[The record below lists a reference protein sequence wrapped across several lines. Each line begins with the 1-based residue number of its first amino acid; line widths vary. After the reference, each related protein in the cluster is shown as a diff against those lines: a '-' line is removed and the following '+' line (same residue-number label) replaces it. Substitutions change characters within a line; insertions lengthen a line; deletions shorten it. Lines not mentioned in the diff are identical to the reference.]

1 MRRFLLQFVILLLSC
16 TLLAQPQRGI
26 KGEYN
31 MSNYPEV
38 SFIWNS
44 PNPVALE
51 KSAFTLN
58 DESNNPIEFQLAV
71 LPPKDTIYKKSVLFL
86 WEDMKSHSN
95 QSENT
100 RKLLVDFFKKT
111 AFDKSTKFNV
121 AVFNRKSD
129 HEKSVLKALMP
140 NFSDNKSEL
149 VSKIEGYEKSTRV
162 FKENPKE
169 TDLYSAIE
177 EGIGML
183 KKEPSERVG
192 VIVVVTAGLNM
203 KASGASTEMA
213 TVLDDARRAGIPI
226 YVVKYHQI
234 AGDSPEVNSLAEK
247 TFGQKINLT
256 DGIVDETVA
265 ELQKIYKNLDKNCYG
280 QDYKFTFTTDVP
292 RDGKPHRLNLSVDK
306 TPRLI
311 PPFTAP
317 RMTFGLWVNEHLLL
331 FILLILL
338 LVGLIVLAIWLIM
351 RFAKK
356 YKKREAENK
365 AQLQQEIDKANQ
377 ERANLADIVNM
388 QRQKEEAKQREDA
401 QKAREAEEN
410 RLLQLM
416 HVKNLYPRLQ
426 CDVADSSYTYT
437 IHQLV
442 TRIGRNEN
450 NDVVLPHHTVSGF
463 HAEIRFNGTS
473 FEVFNRS
480 QSYRQGIIV
489 NGQFFQQCTL
499 RNGDMIGLGEAVI
512 MFYV

>member
-1 MRRFLLQFVILLLSC
+1 
-16 TLLAQPQRGI
+16 
-26 KGEYN
+26 

-38 SFIWNS
+38 SFLWNS

-51 KSAFTLN
+51 KSAFILN

-95 QSENT
+95 QSENI
-100 RKLLVDFFKKT
+100 RKLLVNFFKKT

-129 HEKSVLKALMP
+129 LEKSVLKTLMP
-140 NFSDNKSEL
+140 NFSDNKNEL

-256 DGIVDETVA
+256 DGMVDEALA
-265 ELQKIYKNLDKNCYG
+265 ELQKVYKNLDKNCYG

-292 RDGKPHRLNLSVDK
+292 RDGKPHRLILSVDK

-317 RMTFGLWVNEHLLL
+317 SMTFGLWVKEHIVL
-331 FILLILL
+331 FTLLILM
-338 LVGLIVLAIWLIM
+338 LVVLIAAAGWFVI
-351 RFAKK
+351 RFAKNHK
-356 YKKREAENK
+356 MKEAENK

-377 ERANLADIVNM
+377 ERANWANIVNM
-388 QRQKEEAKQREDA
+388 QKQKEEEKQREEA

-426 CDVADSSYTYT
+426 CDLADSSFTYT

-450 NDVVLPHHTVSGF
+450 NDIILPHQTVSGF
-463 HAEIRFNGTS
+463 HAEICFNGTS
-473 FEVFNRS
+473 FEIFNRS
-480 QSYRQGIIV
+480 QSYSQGIIV
-489 NGQFFQQCTL
+489 NGQLFQQSTL
-499 RNGDMIGLGEAVI
+499 KNGDMIGLGEAV
-512 MFYV
+512 MVFYL

>member
-16 TLLAQPQRGI
+16 TLLAQPQRGV

-44 PNPVALE
+44 PNPIALE

-129 HEKSVLKALMP
+129 LEKSVLKILTP
-140 NFSDNKSEL
+140 NFSNNKSEL

-177 EGIGML
+177 EGIEIL
-183 KKEPSERVG
+183 KKEPTDCLG

-256 DGIVDETVA
+256 DGMVDESVA

-292 RDGKPHRLNLSVDK
+292 RDGKPHRLNLFVDK
-306 TPRLI
+306 TPRLVPSYI
-311 PPFTAP
+311 AP
-317 RMTFGLWVNEHLLL
+317 GMTFGLWVKEHVVL

-338 LVGLIVLAIWLIM
+338 FVALIAVAVWFIM
-351 RFAKK
+351 RTAKNL
-356 YKKREAENK
+356 KKREAENK

-377 ERANLADIVNM
+377 ERVKLSDIVNM
-388 QRQKEEAKQREDA
+388 QKQKEEEKQWEEA
-401 QKAREAEEN
+401 QKAHEAEEN

-416 HVKNLYPRLQ
+416 HIKNLYPRLQ
-426 CDVADSSYTYT
+426 CDVAGSSFTYT
-437 IHQLV
+437 INQLV

-499 RNGDMIGLGEAVI
+499 KNGDKIGLGEAVM

>member
-1 MRRFLLQFVILLLSC
+1 MRRFLLQFVILFFSC

-31 MSNYPEV
+31 TSNYPEV
-38 SFIWNS
+38 SFVWNS
-44 PNPVALE
+44 PDPVVLE
-51 KSAFTLN
+51 KTAFTLN
-58 DESNNPIEFQLAV
+58 DESNNPIEFQLTV
-71 LPPKDTIYKKSVLFL
+71 LPPKDTVYKKSVLFL

-95 QSENT
+95 QTENT

-111 AFDKSTKFNV
+111 VFDNSTKFNI

-129 HEKSVLKALMP
+129 LEKSVLKTLMP
-140 NFSDNKSEL
+140 NFIGNKSEL
-149 VSKIEGYEKSTRV
+149 ISKIEGYEKSSRV
-162 FKENPKE
+162 FKDSPTE

-177 EGIGML
+177 EGIEIL
-183 KKEPSERVG
+183 KKEPSDCVG
-192 VIVVVTAGLNM
+192 VIMVITAGRNM

-213 TVLDDARRAGIPI
+213 TILDDARRAGIPI

-256 DGIVDETVA
+256 DGIVDQTVA
-265 ELQKIYKNLDKNCYG
+265 ELQNIYENLDKNCYG
-280 QDYKFTFTTDVP
+280 LDYKFTFTTDVP
-292 RDGKPHRLNLSVDK
+292 RDGKQHRLYLSVDK

-317 RMTFGLWVNEHLLL
+317 SMTFGLWVKEHIVL
-331 FILLILL
+331 FIFLILS
-338 LVGLIVLAIWLIM
+338 LVGFIVLAIWLIM

-356 YKKREAENK
+356 YKERDAENK
-365 AQLQQEIDKANQ
+365 AQLQQEIDRANQ
-377 ERANLADIVNM
+377 ERANLADIVNI
-388 QRQKEEAKQREDA
+388 QKQKEEAKQREEA
-401 QKAREAEEN
+401 QKAREAEEKS
-410 RLLQLM
+410 LLQRM

-426 CDVADSSYTYT
+426 CEVAENSFTYT
-437 IHQLV
+437 INQLV
-442 TRIGRNEN
+442 TRVGRNEN

>member
-1 MRRFLLQFVILLLSC
+1 MRRFLLQFVILFLSC

-31 MSNYPEV
+31 TSNYPVV
-38 SFIWNS
+38 SFVWNS

-58 DESNNPIEFQLAV
+58 DESSNPIEFQLAL
-71 LPPKDTIYKKSVLFL
+71 LPQKDTIYKKSVLFL

-100 RKLLVDFFKKT
+100 RILLMNFFKKT
-111 AFDKSTKFNV
+111 AFDKSTRFNV

-129 HEKSVLKALMP
+129 LEKSVLKILMP
-140 NFSDNKSEL
+140 NFSDNMSEL
-149 VSKIEGYEKSTRV
+149 ALKIKEYEKSSRV
-162 FKENPKE
+162 FKDNPME
-169 TDLYSAIE
+169 TDLYSAIG

-183 KKEPSERVG
+183 KKEPSEHVG

-213 TVLDDARRAGIPI
+213 SVLDDARRAGIPI

-256 DGIVDETVA
+256 DGMIDEAVA
-265 ELQKIYKNLDKNCYG
+265 ELQKIYKDLDKNCYG
-280 QDYKFTFTTDVP
+280 RDYKFTFTTDIP
-292 RDGKPHRLNLSVDK
+292 RDGKPHRLYLSVDK

-317 RMTFGLWVNEHLLL
+317 NITFGLWVKEHIVL

-338 LVGLIVLAIWLIM
+338 LVSLITAAVWLVM
-351 RFAKK
+351 RFSKNL
-356 YKKREAENK
+356 KKRDAENT

-377 ERANLADIVNM
+377 ERANWANIVNM
-388 QRQKEEAKQREDA
+388 QKQKEEAKQREEA
-401 QKAREAEEN
+401 QKKREAEGKK
-410 RLLQLM
+410 LLQLM
-416 HVKNLYPRLQ
+416 HTKNLYPRLQ
-426 CDVADSSYTYT
+426 CKVADTLTTHT
-437 IHQLV
+437 INQLV
-442 TRIGRNEN
+442 TRIGRAEN

-463 HAEIRFNGTS
+463 HAEIRFNGSS

-489 NGQFFQQCTL
+489 NGQFLQQCSL
-499 RNGDMIGLGEAVI
+499 KNGDMIGLGEAVI